1 MFCPNSIDSL
11 PEFMSTNSPNW
22 GAAAPLP
29 PVPYAYVAVVQQ
41 CAGHAGIVDYHIF
54 FISRQ
59 LGVCSHY
66 RARVEAAFPILLPI
80 SVSNVRL
87 VLMAEPRYVNWQ
99 TNSSS
104 YLTMVMTGGASV
116 SFPTTFVFSRL
127 IVSPKPLLARDKQSV
142 GDWSS
147 CRVAGVGRNCCVIS
161 VSVCP

>member
-1 MFCPNSIDSL
+1 MVCL
-11 PEFMSTNSPNW
+11 AGTRYR
-22 GAAAPLP
+22 L
-29 PVPYAYVAVVQQ
+29 YLAVVQQ
-41 CAGHAGIVDYHIF
+41 CAGHAGIVDCHILSSPDSSGF
-54 FISRQ
+54 
-59 LGVCSHY
+59 VHT
-66 RARVEAAFPILLPI
+66 RARVEAAFPIILPI

-116 SFPTTFVFSRL
+116 SCPMTFVFSRL
-127 IVSPKPLLARDKQSV
+127 IVSPKSLLAREKQSV